1 MYTISGSNDT
11 RPVYPYGA
19 GRDIS
24 LEDLVS
30 AKTLN
35 GIRDSF
41 MEITGMRCVIANRC
55 GETLTDDK
63 SYTKLCKLVH
73 SVPEG
78 RQRCMACDHAKT
90 LESAQKE
97 EILVYTCH
105 MGLVDAAFPI
115 MVNGQLVGSILS
127 GGVTF
132 REDPFDKDA
141 VKERARAL
149 GIDVEEAAL
158 EEALSE
164 IVAVDRQRLTPALEL
179 LKVMTKYIAEMGVVN
194 LSQKLLMNEI
204 KSKAEVE
211 NLLRETEY
219 KALQAQI
226 NPHFLFNCLDTISL
240 TVLTEGAEETQELIF
255 ALSDLLRNLLKHT
268 EEVITLREEM
278 KYVEDYLFLQK
289 ARFAD
294 RIQVVTQ
301 VDDQVWNARIPKFIL
316 QPLVE
321 NAVVHGLEPS
331 LTGGTLTL
339 TAGKDEKNDLVIT
352 VADTSVGMD
361 KTAMDALFQP
371 KPRRY
376 NGRHSGLGVNN
387 VNGRIQHYFGPRYGV
402 SIASKPGEGC
412 RVTVTVP
419 FAEE

>member
-35 GIRDSF
+35 GIWDSF

-141 VKERARAL
+141 VKERVRAL

-211 NLLRETEY
+211 NLLREIEY
-219 KALQAQI
+219 KAL
-226 NPHFLFNCLDTISL
+226 
-240 TVLTEGAEETQELIF
+240 
-255 ALSDLLRNLLKHT
+255 
-268 EEVITLREEM
+268 
-278 KYVEDYLFLQK
+278 
-289 ARFAD
+289 
-294 RIQVVTQ
+294 
-301 VDDQVWNARIPKFIL
+301 
-316 QPLVE
+316 
-321 NAVVHGLEPS
+321 
-331 LTGGTLTL
+331 
-339 TAGKDEKNDLVIT
+339 
-352 VADTSVGMD
+352 
-361 KTAMDALFQP
+361 
-371 KPRRY
+371 
-376 NGRHSGLGVNN
+376 
-387 VNGRIQHYFGPRYGV
+387 
-402 SIASKPGEGC
+402 
-412 RVTVTVP
+412 
-419 FAEE
+419 

>member
-141 VKERARAL
+141 VKERVRAL

-376 NGRHSGLGVNN
+376 NGRHSGLGVNT
-387 VNGRIQHYFGPRYGV
+387 VNGRIQHYVGPRYGV

>member
-1 MYTISGSNDT
+1 MYTISGSNDA
-11 RPVYPYGA
+11 RPVYPYGT

-141 VKERARAL
+141 VKERVRAL
-149 GIDVEEAAL
+149 GIDVE

-240 TVLTEGAEETQELIF
+240 TALTEGAEETQELIF

-412 RVTVTVP
+412 RVTVP